1 MMAPHLLQIRNVMTR
16 IVCINRM
23 IVTLVAAITV
33 GWASAATA
41 QEDGTED
48 LGVFK
53 DWSARKFEEKGKPV
67 CTMFSQP
74 IKSDGDYNKRG
85 EVFFFVTHRPA
96 ANRVN
101 EVSVKIGYTFKTET
115 PVMIRIGNAEFELF
129 SEDDFAWAQDSKEDE
144 KLVRAMRAGAT
155 MEVEG
160 VSSRGTKTTDTFSLS
175 GFSAANNKIT
185 DACRAR

>member
-16 IVCINRM
+16 IVCTNLM
-23 IVTLVAAITV
+23 VVTLVAALAG
-33 GWASAATA
+33 GWTAAAKA
-41 QEDGTED
+41 QEEGTED

-53 DWSARKFEEKGKPV
+53 DWAARKFEEKGKPV

-74 IKSDGDYNKRG
+74 IKSEGDYSKRG
-85 EVFFFVTHRPA
+85 EVYIFVTHRPA
-96 ANRVN
+96 ANRTN

-115 PVMIRIGNAEFELF
+115 PVVVRIGNAEFELF
-129 SEDDFAWAQDSKEDE
+129 SEDDFAWAEDSKEDE
-144 KLVRAMRAGAT
+144 KLVRAMRAGST

-160 VSSRGTKTTDTFSLS
+160 VSSRGTKTTDTYSLS

-185 DACRAR
+185 EACRAR

>member
-1 MMAPHLLQIRNVMTR
+1 MMAPYLLSIRNAMKR
-16 IVCINRM
+16 LECSKLM
-23 IVTLVAAITV
+23 IVVLVAAFAG
-33 GWASAATA
+33 GWTAAAAA
-41 QEDGTED
+41 QDEGTED

-53 DWSARKFEEKGKPV
+53 DWAARKFEEKGNPV

-74 IKSDGDYNKRG
+74 IKSEGDYSKRG
-85 EVFFFVTHRPA
+85 EVYVFVTHRPA
-96 ANRVN
+96 ANRIN
-101 EVSVKIGYTFKTET
+101 EISVKIGYTFKTET
-115 PVMIRIGNAEFELF
+115 PVVIRIGTAEYELF

-144 KLVRAMRAGAT
+144 RLVRAMRAGAT

-185 DACRAR
+185 DACKVR